1 MRRGDP
7 DTTMSEDTSNP
18 SPAHGVFS
26 RRAVLKVAAV
36 GIVGAGIGG
45 GSAALVTRFSRSRPR
60 PYRFFNHDEAAL
72 VIEICEQLI
81 PRDDAPG
88 ATEAG
93 VIRYIDRQ
101 LAGPLARHQPDYR
114 RGLESLRET
123 CAKEFGLPFAQLSA
137 EQKLDLLRRVETG
150 KVPAPLWRESP
161 APQFFRLVLSHA
173 MQGFYGPE
181 RHGGN
186 RGYLSYRMLGLS
198 YPQVIGQNRYPAQ
211 P

>member
-1 MRRGDP
+1 
-7 DTTMSEDTSNP
+7 MSEDTSNL
-18 SPAHGVFS
+18 SPVHGVFS
-26 RRAVLKVAAV
+26 RRAVLKAAAV

-45 GSAALVTRFSRSRPR
+45 GSAALVTRLRRNRPR
-60 PYRFFNHDEAAL
+60 SYRFFNDDEAAL

-114 RGLESLRET
+114 RGLELFRET
-123 CAKEFGLPFAQLSA
+123 CDKEFGLSFAQLSA

-150 KVPAPLWRESP
+150 KVPASLWREPS

-198 YPQVIGQNRYPAQ
+198 YPQVIGQNRYPTAQ